1 MLEGG
6 STVEV
11 KQLIT
16 KIEGEIRERKA
27 LLAALRAYDPAT
39 QSTSEPSHQAGGNS
53 GSPRTVHHRAA
64 PQAAA
69 KRSSGWSPE
78 RLRKFQAT
86 MAAKKKSA
94 K

>member
-1 MLEGG
+1 M
-6 STVEV
+6 EV

-39 QSTSEPSHQAGGNS
+39 HATSEQSHKAGGNS
-53 GSPRTVHHRAA
+53 RSPRAV
-64 PQAAA
+64 PGQARSQAEA

-78 RLRKFQAT
+78 RLRKFRAT

>member
-1 MLEGG
+1 MLRGG
-6 STVEV
+6 STLEV

-16 KIEGEIRERKA
+16 RLEGEIRERKA
-27 LLAALRAYDPAT
+27 LVAALRVYDPANPA
-39 QSTSEPSHQAGGNS
+39 TSEPSNQDGGNS
-53 GSPRTVHHRAA
+53 RSPRAVSR
-64 PQAAA
+64 QARSQAEA

-78 RLRKFQAT
+78 RLRKFRAT